1 MHLSLNEYF
10 YLMYKPALVSGS
22 LLAMLAVIF
31 GAFGAHYLK
40 TIFTP
45 DLLSSFDTGVR
56 YQFYHAFALLFVGLY
71 GQSLHDKLLKLI
83 VLCFLIGVVLFSG
96 SIYLLCF
103 FKTADIIGLRGLG
116 ILTPL
121 GGVCMISGWLL
132 LLIRVLK
139 GK

>member
-56 YQFYHAFALLFVGLY
+56 YQFYHAFALLLVGFY
-71 GQSLHDKLLKLI
+71 AQSQHDKLLKLI

-96 SIYLLCF
+96 SIYLLCL
-103 FKTADIIGLRGLG
+103 FKSADIIGLRGLG

-121 GGVCMISGWLL
+121 GGVCMIGGWLL